1 MGCCFSREET
11 AQTYLFSDM
20 SDPASNPPPPASASD
35 GRSSDE
41 LRQSTRRIAHDFNNT
56 LGTILGNLEL
66 LRMDL
71 EPGHPAT
78 ESVIE
83 IKKAT
88 DKARALVHELFTL
101 TGPAPAPGSVEIP
114 PLPATTPA
122 PDSPPTASMGTELPR
137 GNGQHIL
144 YIDDEEPLVFLA
156 SNLFKRLGYRVSG
169 FTDAQTA
176 CDAFLSNPAQYD
188 LVVTDHNL
196 KTTTGIE
203 IATRMLA
210 AHPRTPIV
218 LATGELT
225 EELSEAAK
233 DIGIRHV
240 IYKPNTVDALCQA
253 IHQLA
258 TRR

>member
-1 MGCCFSREET
+1 
-11 AQTYLFSDM
+11 M
-20 SDPASNPPPPASASD
+20 SDPASHPPGPLPPADAPTSD
-35 GRSSDE
+35 AF
-41 LRQSTRRIAHDFNNT
+41 RQSARRIAHDFNNT
-56 LGTILGNLEL
+56 LGAILGNLEL

-71 EPGHPAT
+71 DPNHPAM
-78 ESVIE
+78 ESVAE
-83 IKKAT
+83 IRNAT
-88 DKARALVHELFTL
+88 DRARSLVHELFSL
-101 TGPAPAPGSVEIP
+101 IGPVPVAGFEMNP
-114 PLPATTPA
+114 P
-122 PDSPPTASMGTELPR
+122 SPSAGMPQASPCSTAAGTELPR
-137 GNGQHIL
+137 GDGQHIL
-144 YIDDEEPLVFLA
+144 YLDDEEPLVFLA

-210 AHPRTPIV
+210 ARPRTPII

-225 EELSEAAK
+225 EELSKAAI
-233 DIGIRHV
+233 DVGIRHV

-258 TRR
+258 TLR